1 MLLHLAWRR
10 NLDGYDL
17 PLAVNRLASRGAPL
31 WWLGASGPEHEQGD
45 YLCDVDPHYAER
57 LAAFGVTATPW
68 GDPLPED
75 AVAVAHPR
83 IALFSGTG
91 TPNAFFAY
99 YAMALARL
107 GFDFE
112 LVDGAAIADGALAR
126 LDLLVLPSEFPVWGL
141 DAAEGIVGADAAV
154 RDFLAQGGA
163 AIGSGGGAFY
173 LSTGRPGWSNVALA
187 RPAYTHEYL
196 RTGIGLVSLR
206 LGADS
211 IAFGCPPTVEMPYYH
226 GPVFAELD
234 RAVSS
239 AGTFDRLV
247 MPGHLFTANPLDDGF
262 FHREMAGH
270 TAVIRAE
277 SRRGRAVLF
286 SANPEMGD
294 LVRKYIALEGYAGR
308 YLAIGGEAAMA
319 EALRHYRPLDPP
331 CWRLILN
338 AIHSLMLRFES
349 PGAMPAA
356 PVASQPPEPKQRLTA
371 LVDTAL
377 RRFNVSNDTPLAGLI
392 DGVRDGM
399 RCRVAPLRE
408 RLGVVENAFA
418 MLDPPAPGIRY
429 LWAGCE
435 AAASAMVADATRD
448 ERPVVERLAV
458 FETAL
463 VLAEAWCRL
472 GEGERHFGRVT

>member
-1 MLLHLAWRR
+1 
-10 NLDGYDL
+10 
-17 PLAVNRLASRGAPL
+17 
-31 WWLGASGPEHEQGD
+31 
-45 YLCDVDPHYAER
+45 
-57 LAAFGVTATPW
+57 
-68 GDPLPED
+68 
-75 AVAVAHPR
+75 
-83 IALFSGTG
+83 
-91 TPNAFFAY
+91 
-99 YAMALARL
+99 
-107 GFDFE
+107 
-112 LVDGAAIADGALAR
+112 
-126 LDLLVLPSEFPVWGL
+126 
-141 DAAEGIVGADAAV
+141 
-154 RDFLAQGGA
+154 
-163 AIGSGGGAFY
+163 
-173 LSTGRPGWSNVALA
+173 
-187 RPAYTHEYL
+187 
-196 RTGIGLVSLR
+196 
-206 LGADS
+206 
-211 IAFGCPPTVEMPYYH
+211 MPYFH

-234 RAVSS
+234 RAVSA

-270 TAVIRAE
+270 TAIIRAE

-294 LVRKYIALEGYAGR
+294 LVRKYIALEGYAAR

-338 AIHSLMLRFES
+338 AIHSLMLRFEP
-349 PGAMPAA
+349 PGALPAG
-356 PVASQPPEPKQRLTA
+356 PVPLQPPAPKQRLMA

-377 RRFNVSNDTPLAGLI
+377 RQFNVADDTPLAGLI

-408 RLGVVENAFA
+408 RLEVVESAFA

-435 AAASAMVADATRD
+435 MAAAAMVDDAKAGN
-448 ERPVVERLAV
+448 RPVAEQLAT

-472 GEGERHFGRVT
+472 AEGERHFGRAP